1 MDLIYWLT
9 LTLTVWATVA
19 LVGFAHAPHQLRMA
33 AGRLR
38 VIGPVVALSCIGV
51 PLLAWVTSRILG
63 VPTLETTGILI
74 IAAASA
80 GPLSLKVVDI
90 ADGDLPL
97 AMGLV
102 LILELANVVV
112 IPLWPAVLL
121 PEGVG
126 SPALDVGRSVVVLI
140 LLPLTVS
147 WALRAWRP
155 ATVTRVVGP
164 LRRGSTIGFA
174 VALVFVL
181 ARSVSVIPEVVGSG
195 VAQVACVTII
205 VAMLAAALV
214 VGQDRSTRITASMVT
229 GVRANATALA
239 VAGTAFAGQPQ
250 VTAAIVVFG
259 LLSIGLPSI
268 AAIVLARGHGTRA
281 RGAAVAGGGASV

>member
-1 MDLIYWLT
+1 MDLIYLLT

-19 LVGFAHAPHQLRMA
+19 LVGFAHAPHQLRIA
-33 AGRLR
+33 ARRVR
-38 VIGPVVALSCIGV
+38 VILPVVALSCIGV
-51 PLLAWVTSRILG
+51 PLLAWTTSRVLG
-63 VPTLETTGILI
+63 VPTLETWGILI
-74 IAAASA
+74 IASASA

-102 LILELANVVV
+102 IILELANVIV

-140 LLPLTVS
+140 VLPLAAS

-155 ATVTRVVGP
+155 ATVVRLVGP
-164 LRRGSTIGFA
+164 LRRGSTIGFV
-174 VALVFVL
+174 VALIFVL
-181 ARSVSVIPEVVGSG
+181 ARGVSVIPEVVGSG
-195 VAQVACVTII
+195 VVQVACVTLS
-205 VAMLAAALV
+205 VAMLSAALV
-214 VGQDRSTRITASMVT
+214 VGQDRSTRVTASMVT

-250 VTAAIVVFG
+250 VTGAIVVFG

-268 AAIVLARGHGTRA
+268 AAIALARGRIARA
-281 RGAAVAGGGASV
+281 GAAADVGGRAQV